1 MIREKTLFVPVMP
14 LPERYLPQKRALDM
28 AVAAIALMLLLIPGL
43 LLCWAILLDSP
54 GACPIFRQIRIGKD
68 GVPFLLYKFRTM
80 VPKAES
86 QLAALL
92 PQNEMDGPVFKIKD
106 DPRITRLGKFL
117 RRTGLDELPQLW
129 NVLRGDMSLVGPR
142 PGLPREAAQYDAYAQ
157 ARLAVRPGITCFWQ
171 IQPQRN
177 QLSFRQWMELDHKYL
192 QEQSMK
198 TDLKILF
205 ATIPALLRRDGQ

>member
-14 LPERYLPQKRALDM
+14 LPERYLPQKRELVM
-28 AVAAIALMLLLIPGL
+28 AVEAFVLMLYLIPCLLI
-43 LLCWAILLDSP
+43 CWAILLDSP